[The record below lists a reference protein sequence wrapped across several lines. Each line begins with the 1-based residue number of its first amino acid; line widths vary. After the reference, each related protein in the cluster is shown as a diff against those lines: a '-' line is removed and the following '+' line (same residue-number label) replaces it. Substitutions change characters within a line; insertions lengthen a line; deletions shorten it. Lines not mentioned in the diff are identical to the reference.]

1 MLYFQESVRM
11 VVAVS
16 IHFSTSGLSACSMR
30 MRYSSGLIGE
40 GIYGSRHII
49 APQEIAL
56 HGLRHTALD
65 VIVVCGINLVATTK
79 YRCHTCSQGTFSI
92 ARSIIREIA
101 VIETCLRT
109 ESVTVIE
116 VLHKYIRSRSGHFV
130 GTSPLFRQA
139 VQSIIL
145 VIHPVARAEGTLVAV
160 LRENQAVGI
169 VIHHFHISCTGKF
182 LPDTAVTSV
191 VFVLEGILV
200 EIGRALIHGLQH
212 KAEVAF
218 VVIHIVGVVRF
229 AAFHLTRQY
238 NMSHLIGKGVAHV
251 QVFIGG
257 FNNRKLTGK
266 IAYRK
271 QKADDSRSQTEK
283 QIPCLYSKDISR
295 ESFSLLNQRFGD
307 LGTMGEEHTLKQN
320 ILSYQ
325 ETSKYKI
332 PFFRKCI
339 IRFLPTSFS
348 G

>member
-30 MRYSSGLIGE
+30 MCYSSGLIGE

-56 HGLRHTALD
+56 HGLCHTALD
-65 VIVVCGINLVATTK
+65 VIVVCGINLVTTTK

-139 VQSIIL
+139 VQPVVL
-145 VIHPVARAEGTLVAV
+145 VVRPVTGCKGTLVAV
-160 LRENQAVGI
+160 LREYQAVGI
-169 VIHHFHISCTGKF
+169 VIHHFHISRTGKL
-182 LPDTAVTSV
+182 LPDTTVTSV
-191 VFVLEGILV
+191 VFVLKSIQV
-200 EIGRALIHGLQH
+200 EIGRALVHRLEYETKIT
-212 KAEVAF
+212 F
-218 VVIHIVGVVRF
+218 VVIHIVSVVR
-229 AAFHLTRQY
+229 
-238 NMSHLIGKGVAHV
+238 
-251 QVFIGG
+251 FIGG

>member
-1 MLYFQESVRM
+1 M

-56 HGLRHTALD
+56 HGLCHTALD
-65 VIVVCGINLVATTK
+65 VIVVCGINLVAATK

-139 VQSIIL
+139 VQ
-145 VIHPVARAEGTLVAV
+145 PVV
-160 LRENQAVGI
+160 L
-169 VIHHFHISCTGKF
+169 
-182 LPDTAVTSV
+182 
-191 VFVLEGILV
+191 VLEGILV

-218 VVIHIVGVVRF
+218 VVIHIVGIVRF

-238 NMSHLIGKGVAHV
+238 NMSHLVGEGVARV

-257 FNNRKLTGK
+257 FNNRKLTGSTAAVARQCACT
-266 IAYRK
+266 AYTIVDAVQLRV
-271 QKADDSRSQTEK
+271 SRTVA
-283 QIPCLYSKDISR
+283 QIVRIDGMTATSVHDLNYLNDVREDI
-295 ESFSLLNQRFGD
+295 
-307 LGTMGEEHTLKQN
+307 TTA
-320 ILSYQ
+320 
-325 ETSKYKI
+325 
-332 PFFRKCI
+332 
-339 IRFLPTSFS
+339 
-348 G
+348 

>member
-218 VVIHIVGVVRF
+218 VVIHIVSVVRF
-229 AAFHLTRQY
+229 TAFHLTGQY
-238 NMSHLIGKGVAHV
+238 NMPHLVGEGVAHV